1 MSLECPSYS
10 IFMVEDGDEAVG
22 FSKVLE
28 KHLPG

>member
-1 MSLECPSYS
+1 
-10 IFMVEDGDEAVG
+10 MVEDGDEAVG